1 MNSFAEKVVL
11 VTGAT
16 RGIGRATT
24 IAFAREGA
32 NVVFCGRHEEWG
44 EETARLAREA
54 GGEATF
60 VRGCAHRGRGPSPG
74 GPDGIRARAH
84 RLRL

>member
-24 IAFAREGA
+24 IAFAREGGSGDSLHSGLQA
-32 NVVFCGRHEEWG
+32 PRYRALADLLRTCN
-44 EETARLAREA
+44 LAR
-54 GGEATF
+54 
-60 VRGCAHRGRGPSPG
+60 R
-74 GPDGIRARAH
+74 
-84 RLRL
+84 